1 MYKLLL
7 SWRYLKTRYI
17 ALASIISVTL
27 GVATLIVVNSVMAGF
42 TREMHSRL
50 HAILSDLVF
59 ESSGLDGFSDP
70 DWHMQQIRDVLG
82 PDLAG
87 MTPVVHVP
95 ALVRIPVQGEYHTRQ
110 INLIGID
117 SKTYNQVS
125 HFGEYL
131 QHPANRDQLS
141 FSLHE
146 SGYAPEK
153 PDFPASGWRHRQ
165 MRIAFERALE
175 EQYQLDRLRSD
186 QHRDLPV
193 PSGPSTLS
201 VPAVE
206 PTPAAPTPPTE
217 AGERSATGDRGASES
232 AAKAASA
239 GLPTGNRREAMHAVS
254 HDSAVGGPALAGPV
268 PAAFAATDWPVADEN
283 ATAPTGQERDDR
295 TALTAIRKSENPARA
310 SSLDARDSGRPFER
324 SLVEAIPR
332 ETDSAVQP
340 VGLVDTGSGE
350 ERGVQQAVLQGS
362 PETRRSAEPSDADPA
377 QPGRTAPNPPP
388 ADPFVPA
395 DPYAVNDTQAKTFD
409 PMQEQHTG
417 IIMGIAICS
426 LRARDAE
433 GQVRD
438 YYLCRPGDDVEV
450 ILPNAGINLKPVSS
464 FFTVVDFYES
474 KMSEYDSSF
483 AFIPLESMQDLRGM
497 TDPQT
502 GISSVTS
509 IQIKLRP
516 GVDLDAARDKLRKRF
531 PPEQHAYRIQTWRD
545 MQGPLLAAV
554 SLETTILNILLFLI
568 IAVAGFG
575 ILATFFMIVVEKTR
589 DIGIL
594 KALGAPSSGVMSIFL
609 TYGISLGAVGSGVG
623 MVIGL
628 LFVHYINEIADGLEV
643 ITGQEVFDQTVYYFQ
658 SIPTEVS
665 PWMVVWVVV
674 GAVLIA
680 VLASVLPALRAARL
694 HPVEALRYE

>member
-186 QHRDLPV
+186 QQRGLPV

-201 VPAVE
+201 VPA
-206 PTPAAPTPPTE
+206 AGPTPPAEDGAHSST
-217 AGERSATGDRGASES
+217 GERGAPESDAEVALASVPTGDRSEPLHGVLNEL
-232 AAKAASA
+232 AA
-239 GLPTGNRREAMHAVS
+239 P
-254 HDSAVGGPALAGPV
+254 GPAPGDLAPS
-268 PAAFAATDWPVADEN
+268 AFAATGWPATDGN
-283 ATAPTGQERDDR
+283 TTAPTGRERGDR
-295 TALTAIRKSENPARA
+295 AALAATRKGPNLAPAN
-310 SSLDARDSGRPFER
+310 SLDAQESGRPFER
-324 SLVEAIPR
+324 NVVEAIPR
-332 ETDSAVQP
+332 KTDSAVQP

-362 PETRRSAEPSDADPA
+362 PETRRSAEPSDAAPA
-377 QPGRTAPNPPP
+377 QPGRTAPSPPP

-395 DPYAVNDTQAKTFD
+395 DPYAANDTQAKTFD

-516 GVDLDAARDKLRKRF
+516 GVDLNEARDKLRKRF

-594 KALGAPSSGVMSIFL
+594 KALGAPSTGVMSIFL

-623 MVIGL
+623 MIIGL